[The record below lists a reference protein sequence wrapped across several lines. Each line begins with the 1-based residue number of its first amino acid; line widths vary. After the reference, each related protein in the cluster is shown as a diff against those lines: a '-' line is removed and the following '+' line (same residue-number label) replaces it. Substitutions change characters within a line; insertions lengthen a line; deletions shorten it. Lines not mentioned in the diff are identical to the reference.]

1 MGPRPPFDS
10 LDPLLEELLTLGYFY
25 NALERGRLAE
35 WIAQAKTEWPAG
47 GKQAEIGIELLRRLG
62 SCRFGWLED
71 PGGAGWFYVTLID
84 DQTRGL
90 SELWGEQTRRT
101 LFEQQQRP
109 NHPTPVYA
117 WYFDRF
123 LPWFWRSIKEEYANP
138 NWPKLCLTRLRP
150 PSPAQFVWLVRYQHQ
165 RQGLS
170 QTARRELHAVLNE
183 CRAMG
188 AIPDLAAM
196 AREFEAALA
205 ASGEVTD
212 AWLTWCRDLLAPH
225 VAEVEDGAIISAAYL
240 RPQPIPPAELTRL
253 ETVIA
258 DGRSW
263 EPSNHAAASVKS
275 WLAHL
280 MSKKCEASP
289 GAVVNHL
296 IRRLAVAR
304 GYQDASGELR
314 LVRYR
319 APRGSFSKHIDTLQR
334 ILRHAL
340 MKKLAFTP
348 EEFAEFLA
356 LLPVLNTLNHPSFES
371 VAKLAERFAETHPLT
386 LAWQSQL
393 AAFYDQPAWRDSD
406 DLRKGTKLWLAIN
419 DRSAKTS
426 DTVP

>member
-1 MGPRPPFDS
+1 MGPRPSADS
-10 LDPLLEELLTLGYFY
+10 LDSLLDELLTLGYFY
-25 NALERGRLAE
+25 NANERGRLPA
-35 WIAQAKTEWPAG
+35 WIARAETEWPAG
-47 GKQAEIGIELLRRLG
+47 GKQAEIGIELLSELRHCRLTL
-62 SCRFGWLED
+62 LED
-71 PGGAGWFYVTLID
+71 SDGAGWFYVTLID
-84 DQTRGL
+84 DQTPGL

-109 NHPTPVYA
+109 NHPTPIYA
-117 WYFDRF
+117 WYYDRF

-150 PSPAQFVWLVRYQHQ
+150 PAAAQFVWLVRYQHK

-170 QTARRELHAVLNE
+170 QTARRELDAVLSE

-188 AIPDLAAM
+188 SIPDLAAM
-196 AREFEAALA
+196 ARDLEAALA

-240 RPQPIPPAELTRL
+240 RPQPIPPGELTRL

-296 IRRLAVAR
+296 ITRLAVAR
-304 GYQDASGELR
+304 GYRDACGELR
-314 LVRYR
+314 LVSYR
-319 APRGSFSKHIDTLQR
+319 TPQGAFSKHIDSLER

-356 LLPVLNTLNHPSFES
+356 LLPVLNSLSHRLFES
-371 VAKLAERFAETHPLT
+371 VAKLTERFAETHPLT

-406 DLRKGTKLWLAIN
+406 DLRKGAKLWLAIN
-419 DRSAKTS
+419 DRSAKTP
-426 DTVP
+426 DAVP